1 MHKTVIPQHIVDRV
15 TERRGSAHP
24 FSDLDPART
33 ALVVIDLQNGFM
45 VPGIAHALCETA
57 VEIVPN
63 VNRLAHAVRTNGGK
77 VFWIQNT
84 HDDTC
89 LTDWSVLHDYTVPE
103 KQQHRVRSMS
113 AGTEGHALYPTLDVR
128 PDDETVR
135 KTRFSAFIQGSSDL
149 PARLRAAGCDTV
161 LIVGTV
167 TNVCCDSSARDA
179 MMLNFKTIMVSD
191 ANAAL
196 TDEEHNAALIAFYST
211 FGDVMDTDLLVDCL
225 SRNAAMPR
233 RKAG

>member
-1 MHKTVIPQHIVDRV
+1 MHKTHIPQHIVKRV
-15 TERRGSAHP
+15 TDRRGSAHP

-57 VEIVPN
+57 VGIVPN
-63 VNRLAHAVRTNGGK
+63 VNRLATAVRASGGK
-77 VFWIQNT
+77 VFWVQNT

-89 LTDWSVLHDYTVPE
+89 LTEWSILHDYTVQE
-103 KQQHRVRSMS
+103 KQLHRVRSMS
-113 AGTEGHALYPTLDVR
+113 AGSEGHALYPALDVR
-128 PDDETVR
+128 PEDEAVQ
-135 KTRFSAFIQGSSDL
+135 KTRFSAFIDGSSDL

-196 TDEEHNAALIAFYST
+196 TDEEHNAALTAFYAT
-211 FGDVMDTDLLVDCL
+211 FGDVMNTDLLIGCL
-225 SRNAAMPR
+225 SRNAASER
-233 RKAG
+233 RRVS

>member
-1 MHKTVIPQHIVDRV
+1 MHKTEIPQHIVARV
-15 TERRGSAHP
+15 IERRGSAHP

-63 VNRLAHAVRTNGGK
+63 VNRLAAAVRENGGK
-77 VFWIQNT
+77 VFWVQNT

-89 LTDWSVLHDYTVPE
+89 LSEWSVLHDYTIPE

-113 AGTEGHALYPTLDVR
+113 AGSEGHALYPALDVL
-128 PDDETVR
+128 PEDESVR
-135 KTRFSAFIQGSSDL
+135 KTRFSAFINGSSDL
-149 PARLRAAGCDTV
+149 PERLKAAGCDTV

-196 TDEEHNAALIAFYST
+196 TDDEHNAALIAFYAT
-211 FGDVMDTDLLVDCL
+211 FGDVMDTDLLIDCMT
-225 SRNAAMPR
+225 RNAASER
-233 RKAG
+233 RKAS